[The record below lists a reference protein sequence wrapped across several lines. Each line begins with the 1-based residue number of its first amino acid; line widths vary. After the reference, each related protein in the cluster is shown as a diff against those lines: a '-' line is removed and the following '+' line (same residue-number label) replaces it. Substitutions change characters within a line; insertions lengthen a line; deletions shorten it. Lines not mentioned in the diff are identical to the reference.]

1 MAENQLFSAATFRP
15 ESFNGKRPEI
25 SHSWWNKF
33 LHYLQIVQPSE
44 DQKCALLVMHLAG
57 DAEIWFSSLDSHI
70 QQDFGLLEIA
80 FKKYFITPSQ
90 DRSKQ
95 LSDLKNRFQ
104 GPNESVRS
112 FITELSAKL
121 RLIDLPRHFWL
132 DFILQG
138 IKPEIQI
145 MLKAVGYSN
154 DIEEFIVQAE
164 RIESAVVKP
173 STLLSTNT
181 LTVTQSPVSIQT
193 ELEITMTDQLDKI
206 QKCTE
211 DLVKKINNVNFQ
223 KNANPKAKSTKHV
236 YVRKQTGYTR
246 NQRQPRVCYTC
257 GIPGHISRNC
267 FVKPQSHNADF
278 TGYNFSGYN
287 PSFQYE
293 NQQYP
298 RNNGP
303 SHGPYTRPRSAPGPR
318 FQQPYGEFPQYFV
331 PGMSY
336 NQGN

>member
-1 MAENQLFSAATFRP
+1 
-15 ESFNGKRPEI
+15 
-25 SHSWWNKF
+25 
-33 LHYLQIVQPSE
+33 
-44 DQKCALLVMHLAG
+44 MHLAG
-57 DAEIWFSSLDSHI
+57 DAETWFSTLDSHI

-80 FKKYFITPSQ
+80 FKRHFIEPSQ

-95 LSDLKNRFQ
+95 LSELKNRFQ

-138 IKPEIQI
+138 IKPEIKI
-145 MLKAVGYSN
+145 MLTAVGYSN

-164 RIESAVVKP
+164 RIESAVAKP
-173 STLLSTNT
+173 SPLLSTNT
-181 LTVTQSPVSIQT
+181 VTVTQSPVSLQT
-193 ELEITMTDQLDKI
+193 ELEIKMTDQLDKM

-211 DLVKKINNVNFQ
+211 DLVKKITNVNFQ
-223 KNANPKAKSTKHV
+223 KNANAKAKSTNRHGYIRKH
-236 YVRKQTGYTR
+236 RGYIR
-246 NQRQPRVCYTC
+246 NQRQPRVCYNC

-267 FVKPQSHNADF
+267 IVKLQSHNADF

-303 SHGPYTRPRSAPGPR
+303 SYRPYTRSRIAPGLR

-331 PGMSY
+331 TGMSY